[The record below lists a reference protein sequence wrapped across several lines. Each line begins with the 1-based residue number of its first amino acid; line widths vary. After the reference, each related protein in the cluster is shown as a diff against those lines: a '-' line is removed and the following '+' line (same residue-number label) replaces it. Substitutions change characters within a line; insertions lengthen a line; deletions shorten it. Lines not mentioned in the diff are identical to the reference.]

1 VNVYALS
8 QVIARLSHQHILDRL
23 SSMHGEQLGRSRED
37 AELEFL
43 KVLLD
48 NEYLDNSNQW
58 YPV

>member
-48 NEYLDNSNQW
+48 NEYLDNSN
-58 YPV
+58 